1 MLQIILIKINFITL
15 QKMKKKYLLISLLFL
30 CAIVPS
36 IFSQEKMFYATLE
49 TADALSLKAK
59 ASKEINIISSL
70 NGFSAVKLS
79 NKAAEKLHHMV
90 LTHGPGFIY
99 EASEKDALNTLKKL
113 QSRKGSQKRA
123 SYSISEDQL
132 VNQGINLVNNT
143 NIANH
148 IKELENY
155 GTRYHTTQKARQ
167 SVLDLKQKWESMK
180 GSRADVSVRIV
191 EHNSTSMPS
200 VIMTIQGT
208 ETPNEYVIIGGHIDS
223 VSPERETN
231 APGADDNASGI
242 ATITEVARVLF
253 EMNYK
258 PQKTIEFMAYAAE
271 EVGLRGSKEI
281 AQDYKSRNINVLSY
295 LQFDM
300 TNYKGSPKD
309 VYISDDSY
317 NSSALNGFLAQLMD
331 HYNSSGANKFTYDY
345 TRCNYGCSDHYS
357 WAQQGYDAAFPFEAS
372 FNDSNPYIHTVND
385 TFNRSVT
392 ANATHAAKFAKLGIE
407 YLIEV
412 AKKEGAVTPVV
423 YCDLKGGNVNDEY
436 IQNVTLGTINN
447 NSGTV
452 NGYEDFT
459 NLSTSLNKGTSYTLT
474 ITPKWTGTKYNEGY
488 AVWIDYNQ
496 DSDFNDSGEQVW
508 TKTPSKT
515 SPVNA
520 SFVIPT
526 TSKLGKTRM
535 RVAMSYNAV
544 PTSCGTFDYGEVEDY
559 SVIIAEG
566 STAGICDG
574 VAAYDASKNYQAGEK
589 VVYSNSLY
597 ERTSAG
603 WNKIGSCTSANL
615 SKNNFTK
622 KLVNDK
628 NVIFSNPNPVVGDKF
643 TVKVYNE
650 LWQHRNIYIYNVNGS
665 LVKEV
670 KMSSDTNN
678 IDVSNIKTGVYFI
691 TLEKTGKKYTQQFIK
706 E

>member
-1 MLQIILIKINFITL
+1 
-15 QKMKKKYLLISLLFL
+15 MKKKYLLISLLFL
-30 CAIVPS
+30 CVIAPS
-36 IFSQEKMFYATLE
+36 VFSQEKMFYATLK
-49 TADALSLKAK
+49 TTDALKLKAS

-79 NKAAEKLHHMV
+79 NKAAEKLHHTI

-99 EASEKDALNTLKKL
+99 EASEEAAVKTIKQL
-113 QSRKGSQKRA
+113 QNRNSNQKRA
-123 SYSISEDQL
+123 AYSISEDQL

-143 NIANH
+143 NIENH

-167 SVLDLKQKWESMK
+167 SVLDLKQKWEGMI
-180 GSRADVSVRIV
+180 GNRTDVSVRIV
-191 EHNSTSMPS
+191 NHNSTSMPS
-200 VIMTIQGT
+200 VIMTIEGKNN
-208 ETPNEYVIIGGHIDS
+208 PDEYVIIGGHIDS
-223 VSPERETN
+223 VSPEKETN

-253 EMNYK
+253 EMNFK

-281 AQDYKSRNINVLSY
+281 AQDYKNRNINVLSY

-300 TNYKGSPKD
+300 TNYKGSAKD

-317 NSSALNGFLAQLMD
+317 NSSTLNAFLAQLMD
-331 HYNSSGANKFTYDY
+331 HYNSSGANSFTYDY

-385 TFNRSVT
+385 TYSRSIT

-407 YLIEV
+407 YLIEI
-412 AKKEGAVTPVV
+412 AKKEGSVTPVV

-436 IQNVTLGTINN
+436 IQNVTLETINN
-447 NSGTV
+447 NSSAL

-459 NLSTSLNKGTSYTLT
+459 NLSTSLSKEASYTLT
-474 ITPKWTGTKYNEGY
+474 IIPKWTGTKYKEGY

-496 DSDFNDSGEQVW
+496 DFDFNDAGEQVW
-508 TKTPSKT
+508 TKAPSMDN
-515 SPVNA
+515 SVNA
-520 SFVIPT
+520 SFVIPAA
-526 TSKLGKTRM
+526 SKLGKTRI
-535 RVAMSYNAV
+535 RIAMSYNTT

-566 STAGICDG
+566 TTGNICSG
-574 VAAYDASKNYQAGEK
+574 VAAYDSSNNYQTGDK
-589 VVYSNSLY
+589 VVYFDNLY
-597 ERTSAG
+597 ERTSTG
-603 WNKIGSCTSANL
+603 WNHMGSCVTGNL
-615 SKNNFTK
+615 SRKKINK
-622 KLVNDK
+622 KLVNDA
-628 NVIFSNPNPVVGDKF
+628 NVIFSSPNPIKGNTF

-650 LWQHRNIYIYNVNGS
+650 LW
-665 LVKEV
+665 K
-670 KMSSDTNN
+670 K
-678 IDVSNIKTGVYFI
+678 SNIHIYDINGRLLQEIKMVSETENITVLDLKTGIYFL

-706 E
+706 K